1 MAETLV
7 LSLGQ
12 IPRVRG
18 MCDSLTLRVFSCFA
32 EADSS
37 RVFRGP
43 WLTQFLSSYSSASS
57 NGT

>member
-12 IPRVRG
+12 IPHVRG
-18 MCDSLTLRVFSCFA
+18 MCDSLTLRVLSCFA

-37 RVFRGP
+37 RVFHGP
-43 WLTQFLSSYSSASS
+43 WLTPFLSSYSSASS
-57 NGT
+57 NGI